1 MNAAPAP
8 GSAPT
13 PGSAPAHAP
22 AIVTVTLN
30 PAIDHTIR
38 LDELV
43 PGTVHRARSS
53 VRQAGGKGINVAGCL
68 SDWRQTHEP
77 PIVATGFL
85 GGSNAATFED
95 FLASKGITDRFVR
108 VPGHTRNN
116 IKLLDEAAGD
126 TTDINLPGLMPLP
139 VHLAQLQTVLATE
152 AGAGAIVVLSGSLP
166 PGMPSNAYSAI
177 IASLNRQGARVILD
191 TGGKPLRAVL
201 EGDADALPWAIKPN
215 QDELEESSGQ
225 SFSDIRQMAEAAHAL
240 CNRGIG
246 LVVISRGAEGALFV
260 SERHALLGRPP
271 ILQVP
276 VTVGAGDALVAGLVA
291 ALVEKSEPER
301 VARMALSFAAAKL
314 EQEGPTLPNREAVL
328 AQFDAMAIDRLDASF
343 AA

>member
-1 MNAAPAP
+1 M
-8 GSAPT
+8 
-13 PGSAPAHAP
+13 
-22 AIVTVTLN
+22 
-30 PAIDHTIR
+30 
-38 LDELV
+38 
-43 PGTVHRARSS
+43 
-53 VRQAGGKGINVAGCL
+53 
-68 SDWRQTHEP
+68 
-77 PIVATGFL
+77 
-85 GGSNAATFED
+85 
-95 FLASKGITDRFVR
+95 R

-152 AGAGAIVVLSGSLP
+152 AGPGSHRGAVRQPAARHAGPTPTARSSP
-166 PGMPSNAYSAI
+166 
-177 IASLNRQGARVILD
+177 SLNRQGARVILD

-201 EGDADALPWAIKPN
+201 GGDADALPWAIKPN
-215 QDELEESSGQ
+215 QEELEESSGQ
-225 SFSDIRQMAEAAHAL
+225 SFSDIKQMAEAAHAL